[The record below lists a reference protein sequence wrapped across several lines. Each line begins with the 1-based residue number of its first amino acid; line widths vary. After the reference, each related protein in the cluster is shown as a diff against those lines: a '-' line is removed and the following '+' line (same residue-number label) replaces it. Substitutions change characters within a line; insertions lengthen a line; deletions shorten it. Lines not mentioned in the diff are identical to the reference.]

1 MDSSPTSPHAGNP
14 LVAASRCWTMAAD
27 VALKGWLMWQL
38 PLVTAVDWWVESID
52 APLRHLRHAA
62 EPHVHEHSIELI
74 VPDILEED
82 GEHALFA

>member
-1 MDSSPTSPHAGNP
+1 MDSPPTSSDDGNP
-14 LVAASRCWTMAAD
+14 FVAASRCWTMAAD
-27 VALKGWLMWQL
+27 MALEGWLMWQL
-38 PLVTAVDWWVESID
+38 PLVTAADWWVESVD

-62 EPHVHEHSIELI
+62 EPHVHEHPTELI